1 MPYYSWS
8 FLLLEYQMVW
18 RRCWFDTQGNRSLQT
33 AQRGVTLC
41 KGSLLCGRSAETYF
55 PAGINAASVLFW
67 VPWWYKYRNAA
78 GDSWSSERG
87 TVTIVIWEIKSDN
100 LQRGV
105 HCPGAAWA
113 NWATSIQLE
122 GSWRVTDGASAESRA
137 WNHLDPQQGTKVLLL
152 CQTQSGFHGYATIAH
167 KYQWPGDNKGAAK
180 GQSSDCFRWLGRW
193 EPSSRCDPL
202 PGPPVTRRGGSGH
215 QRGYL
220 PTTCR
225 DSDHFHF
232 NFEDKEYL
240 PQLRPSYSGTSKNQW
255 LKFRLR

>member
-1 MPYYSWS
+1 MQLVTLDHLREAQWQLLFGRSKVTTCKEVSTVQEQHEPIKPPVSSWKGV
-8 FLLLEYQMVW
+8 EGW
-18 RRCWFDTQGNRSLQT
+18 RRFR
-33 AQRGVTLC
+33 
-41 KGSLLCGRSAETYF
+41 
-55 PAGINAASVLFW
+55 
-67 VPWWYKYRNAA
+67 
-78 GDSWSSERG
+78 
-87 TVTIVIWEIKSDN
+87 WE
-100 LQRGV
+100 
-105 HCPGAAWA
+105 PG
-113 NWATSIQLE
+113 LE
-122 GSWRVTDGASAESRA
+122 P
-137 WNHLDPQQGTKVLLL
+137 LDPQQGTKVLLL
-152 CQTQSGFHGYATIAH
+152 CQTQSGFHGYGSIALKH
-167 KYQWPGDNKGAAK
+167 QRPGDDKVAAK

-225 DSDHFHF
+225 DSDHFDF